1 MIKIKRGK
9 LLLIIAII
17 VGILVV
23 GVGGYFV
30 YDKYFSN
37 SDVENKKDD
46 INKENNADNNKQDNS
61 VVNSENKENKEK
73 KTVKATILE
82 DNRLD
87 YDDNYV
93 LGDDIVIENF
103 KFNGKTGKLV
113 LNISA
118 TDNDNGND
126 ADYILSVYFN
136 DLLYGVVNLISGGFG
151 ELYVNS
157 YNKYIIVY
165 KGVYFSDFC
174 ILGNDIY
181 YVWRGDVYDKIK
193 GIFDG
198 IIYRSNYREKENYI
212 LEEYEEAINLTGDR
226 VVITSKFKGKIN
238 CNEETEENKCLCM
251 NHFNDIS
258 YYQGSQCAS

>member
-1 MIKIKRGK
+1 MKKIKRGK

-61 VVNSENKENKEK
+61 VVNSENKEK

-165 KGVYFSDFC
+165 KGVHFSDFC

-181 YVWRGDVYDKIK
+181 YVWRGDGYDKIK

-198 IIYRSNYREKENYI
+198 IISRSNYREKENYI